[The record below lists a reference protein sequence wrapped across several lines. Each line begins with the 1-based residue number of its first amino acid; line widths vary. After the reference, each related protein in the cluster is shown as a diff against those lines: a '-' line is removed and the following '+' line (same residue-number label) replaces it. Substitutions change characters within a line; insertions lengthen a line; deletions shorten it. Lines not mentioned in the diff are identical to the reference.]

1 MLRLRVLGAVDL
13 RDDEGRDL
21 DVVLA
26 QPKRLALLV
35 YLALARPPG
44 FHRREVLLSLFW
56 PESDHGTARNALR
69 QTLHYLRHYL
79 GDGVIVSRGEN
90 DVGISKGMLWCDAA
104 AFTVSLDGGEDEE
117 ALALYRGDLMPGTLI
132 GDAPDFNRWLDD
144 EREHLR
150 TRLEGAL
157 EREASESE
165 RRGDFG
171 SVVRARRRGAALEPL
186 SARAALELMHALVS
200 AGDRAAAIH
209 HATTFTRALREEL
222 GVEEDDGVTTFA
234 AELRG
239 DPRSLRVDPVREG
252 NPRAATTS
260 QTTAHA
266 DGLGIVILPFAIHGD
281 EAYRYL
287 EQGMVDLLSRTLDH
301 AGALR
306 AVDPYAVIGL
316 TNRSGAAPADPELGS
331 LVARRFG
338 AELFVL
344 GSVVGAVGRL
354 KVFATL
360 YHVEKGRLVTAE
372 ASVAGEGALFDIVED
387 VTRQLVIGRLGPA
400 EQLTR
405 LAATLTP
412 SIEALK
418 AYLMGE
424 SEYRRGCFGPARA
437 ALERAV
443 ADDPAFGLA
452 WYRLAQVAWW
462 LHQPELSQR
471 CTQRAVTLSDRL
483 RAHDRA
489 LLEAFLASL
498 QGHARDAE
506 RRYREVLDAHP
517 DNVEAWLGLGQVL
530 LLFNPFRGRR
540 SSEAQPPFGRVLE
553 LDPGNGAARMLS
565 AYVSAKKGDVV
576 EFRANVGQ
584 WDEKSEFSIY
594 PRAMHA
600 LSQGTRE
607 ERDAVIAELAL
618 ASDATVYEAVRYVAR
633 LTCNLPGAA
642 RIARLLAD
650 PPRSPA
656 AKAHGHI
663 LAAQLAVAAGQH
675 RGALEELVR
684 ASRFDPH
691 SARAYRGLFAVLPF
705 LPVPRSEIDA
715 ARVAIEGWD
724 GGDGVPE
731 AAEDPVAAV
740 HACVQ
745 KALRLYVL
753 GHLHARGEAFDAALR
768 TADQLAAQESPPMA
782 PVLVDDW
789 ARGVRAHVA
798 WRQGRSAHALA
809 LLEGARLEPP
819 YAHLLTPSPFL
830 SQNLERY
837 LRAQL
842 LEIVGRDEDA
852 LRWYECVPADFV
864 HEVVFLA
871 PSHLRRATIHERRG
885 EHANARDL
893 YQRFIA
899 LWRDAEP
906 EEAAVVADAQRRLIR
921 LGGRVVREG

>member
-21 DVVLA
+21 DAVLA

-44 FHRREVLLSLFW
+44 FHRREVLLALFW
-56 PESDHGTARNALR
+56 PESDYGTARNALR

-104 AFTVSLDGGEDEE
+104 AFTVSLDGGDDEE
-117 ALALYRGDLMPGTLI
+117 AVALYRGDLMPGTLI
-132 GDAPDFNRWLDD
+132 GDAPEFNRWLDE
-144 EREHLR
+144 ERQHLR
-150 TRLEGAL
+150 TRLEGAF

-165 RRGDFG
+165 RRGDYG

-186 SARAALELMHALVS
+186 SARAALELMHALVR

-209 HATTFTRALREEL
+209 HATAFTRALREEL
-222 GVEEDDGVTTFA
+222 GVEGDDGVTTFA

-239 DPRSLRVDPVREG
+239 DPRSLRVNPVREG
-252 NPRAATTS
+252 DPRAATTS
-260 QTTAHA
+260 HTTAHA

-316 TNRSGAAPADPELGS
+316 TNRSGAGPADPELGS

-344 GSVVGAVGRL
+344 GSVVGAVGQL

-372 ASVAGEGALFDIVED
+372 ASVANEGALFDIVEAI
-387 VTRQLVIGRLGPA
+387 TRQLVIGRLGPA

-412 SIEALK
+412 SIGALK

-424 SEYRRGCFGPARA
+424 SEYRRGCFGPART

-452 WYRLAQVAWW
+452 WYRLGHVALW
-462 LHQPELSQR
+462 LHQPELSLR

-483 RAHDRA
+483 HAHDRA
-489 LLEAFLASL
+489 LLEAFLAYL
-498 QGHARDAE
+498 RGQARDAE
-506 RRYREVLDAHP
+506 RRYRAVLDAHP

-530 LLFNPFRGRR
+530 LHFCPFRGRP
-540 SSEAQPPFGRVLE
+540 SSEAQLSFDRVLE

-618 ASDATVYEAVRYVAR
+618 ASDATLYEAVRYVAR

-650 PPRSPA
+650 PAALIGGQHARAHPRRPAGRGRGAAPRRPRGAREGESIRSALRVCVPRAVRGLALSSGA
-656 AKAHGHI
+656 AKRDRRGASR
-663 LAAQLAVAAGQH
+663 H
-675 RGALEELVR
+675 RGMGWRRRRSGGGSGRGGARLRSETAQTLR
-684 ASRFDPH
+684 
-691 SARAYRGLFAVLPF
+691 ARAP
-705 LPVPRSEIDA
+705 
-715 ARVAIEGWD
+715 
-724 GGDGVPE
+724 
-731 AAEDPVAAV
+731 
-740 HACVQ
+740 ACE
-745 KALRLYVL
+745 R
-753 GHLHARGEAFDAALR
+753 
-768 TADQLAAQESPPMA
+768 
-782 PVLVDDW
+782 
-789 ARGVRAHVA
+789 RGVRCCAPD
-798 WRQGRSAHALA
+798 GRSARRSR
-809 LLEGARLEPP
+809 ESPDGTRAR
-819 YAHLLTPSPFL
+819 
-830 SQNLERY
+830 
-837 LRAQL
+837 
-842 LEIVGRDEDA
+842 G
-852 LRWYECVPADFV
+852 
-864 HEVVFLA
+864 
-871 PSHLRRATIHERRG
+871 
-885 EHANARDL
+885 
-893 YQRFIA
+893 
-899 LWRDAEP
+899 
-906 EEAAVVADAQRRLIR
+906 
-921 LGGRVVREG
+921 